1 MDDIFLSENGAMI
14 TKQRIVTNKFNKYFI
29 NVAENLLK
37 DLGKTNKKFQNYL
50 KNSNENSFFLKEIEQ
65 DGNLQ
70 TTSESQY
77 KKGQ

>member
-14 TKQRIVTNKFNKYFI
+14 TKQRIVAKKFNKYFI
-29 NVAENLLK
+29 DVAENLLK
-37 DLGKTNKKFQNYL
+37 DLGKTNNKFQNYL

-70 TTSESQY
+70 TTSESHY
-77 KKGQ
+77 KKSQ